1 MARFVEITEDGEIRA
16 PRVHQYRDGLI
27 AVDECHWAMVW
38 ELSREGVEVPQHL
51 IDYSCVPSTSTIDEL
66 NWLWLN

>member
-16 PRVHQYRDGLI
+16 PRVHQYR
-27 AVDECHWAMVW
+27 
-38 ELSREGVEVPQHL
+38 EGVEVPQHL
-51 IDYSCVPSTSTIDEL
+51 IDYNCVPSTSTIGEL